1 MNYQDINA
9 AIDRRVENGWEY
21 NVNDRE
27 LSASV
32 FIPFVN
38 KIWPGNYDPEKTQ
51 SALSRTRNI
60 TVYDG
65 NLLVGCLRILTDGY
79 FFGTIT
85 ELLVLPEYQNRGIGS
100 ELLRLARESSPTM
113 LYFGA
118 QPGVEAFYE
127 KNGCQKGMQSY
138 IIPKKR

>member
-79 FFGTIT
+79 FSVPLRSFWSFRNTKTAGSAASCFG
-85 ELLVLPEYQNRGIGS
+85 LPEKAALPCFI
-100 ELLRLARESSPTM
+100 LARSPGWKHSM
-113 LYFGA
+113 
-118 QPGVEAFYE
+118 
-127 KNGCQKGMQSY
+127 
-138 IIPKKR
+138 KKTAVKRECSPI